1 MSRSRQYVKPC
12 GKDLW
17 SRRPR
22 SQHPYC
28 KENRKICISME
39 RAAELLLLHYEID
52 EWWYDK
58 DEEFNTWS
66 TEEDDDC
73 EPK

>member
-1 MSRSRQYVKPC
+1 
-12 GKDLW
+12 
-17 SRRPR
+17 
-22 SQHPYC
+22 
-28 KENRKICISME
+28 ME